1 MSTNEHDRILIVDD
15 NPMFR
20 EALVKWLRAAGHD
33 VVTAES
39 GQQAFVMLRDWQH
52 PIGWLYT
59 RATLPG
65 LIDGWILAD
74 EYHDTHSGR
83 AVVVAAPQAPSS
95 RAGDII
101 LGQPTPA
108 AVMEVLRRQ
117 MNMHRS
123 LPIAADANSRQQRRA
138 A

>member
-20 EALVKWLRAAGHD
+20 EALVKWLRAADHD

-39 GQQAFVMLRDWQH
+39 GEQAFVMLRDWQR

-74 EYHDTHSGR
+74 EYHDAHPYR
-83 AVVVAAPQAPSS
+83 AVIVAAPQSRPS
-95 RAGDII
+95 RTGDMI
-101 LGQPTPA
+101 LAQPTPA

-117 MNMHRS
+117 MNTHGD
-123 LPIAADANSRQQRRA
+123 LPIAAASNSCQQRRA